1 MGSLESLSWKS
12 FSKSILVESD
22 DSQMQNELLIAELS
36 KALEET
42 SKNETKNKPER
53 VETSQN
59 HYFQIPFKRRL
70 EIEEFIKRKALDGI
84 SLCNCHKCSFCHC
97 HLRGQ
102 QH

>member
-1 MGSLESLSWKS
+1 MIILQTTECSLTTPTETHHLTPKPKRKTQRATFRGISLESLSWKS

-59 HYFQIPFKRRL
+59 HYFQIPFK
-70 EIEEFIKRKALDGI
+70 
-84 SLCNCHKCSFCHC
+84 
-97 HLRGQ
+97 
-102 QH
+102 

>member
-1 MGSLESLSWKS
+1 MKQKRAFRGISFESLSWKS

-42 SKNETKNKPER
+42 SKNETKNKSER

-59 HYFQIPFKRRL
+59 HYFQIPFK
-70 EIEEFIKRKALDGI
+70 
-84 SLCNCHKCSFCHC
+84 
-97 HLRGQ
+97 
-102 QH
+102 

>member
-1 MGSLESLSWKS
+1 MATPTETNLLTAPSPTTQHKQRMKQKRAFRGISFESLSWKS

-42 SKNETKNKPER
+42 SKNETKNKSER

-59 HYFQIPFKRRL
+59 HYFQIPFK
-70 EIEEFIKRKALDGI
+70 
-84 SLCNCHKCSFCHC
+84 
-97 HLRGQ
+97 
-102 QH
+102 